1 MQGGKFMATMKQ
13 LWWVDKDQIEL
24 KDVEIPEVKPNEVK
38 VKIAYAALCATDVH
52 QVTMGVMN
60 SKPPAPLGH
69 EASGVI
75 AELGEEAAKKGY
87 KVGDKVTLFPGSH
100 CGGCE
105 WCKRGME
112 QYCINF
118 KPTGAFAEYV
128 VTDINTIYKLPDD
141 ADLKEY
147 SIVEPTNCCLRAMD
161 LAPIRHGATVC
172 VAGVGGI
179 GSIML
184 NQILLSGAARITVIE
199 PVEQKL
205 QMSLEMGAE
214 YVIDPF
220 NEDAVARAME
230 ITDGL
235 GFDYVFEMSGSPKA
249 AETPLKILA
258 RCGTAV
264 YFAVFPPT
272 YEMPLNLHELYMKEG
287 RIQTVF
293 TSTSIMPRSIKM
305 IKRMQTDKIIQKV
318 MPLSQAVESFEVFKT
333 SKYPKILL
341 DCSDVE

>member
-1 MQGGKFMATMKQ
+1 MATMKQ
-13 LWWVDKDQIEL
+13 LWWVDWDQIEL
-24 KDVEIPEVKPNEVK
+24 REVEIPQVKPNEVK
-38 VKIAYAALCATDVH
+38 VKVAYAALCATDVH

-69 EASGVI
+69 EASGTIV
-75 AELGEEAAKKGY
+75 ELGEQAAAAGY
-87 KVGDKVTLFPGSH
+87 KVGDKVTMFPVSH
-100 CGGCE
+100 CGECE
-105 WCKRGME
+105 WCKKGMT
-112 QYCINF
+112 QYCINS

-128 VTDINTIYKLPDD
+128 VTDVKTIYKLPDNVELRD
-141 ADLKEY
+141 YA
-147 SIVEPTNCCLRAMD
+147 IVEPTNCCLRAMD

-184 NQILLSGAARITVIE
+184 NQILLSGAARITVID
-199 PVEQKL
+199 PVPEKREL
-205 QMSLEMGAE
+205 ALSMGAQ
-214 YVIDPF
+214 YAIDPF

-249 AETPLKILA
+249 SETPLKILA

-264 YFAVFPPT
+264 YFAVFPPKF
-272 YEMPLNLHELYMKEG
+272 EMPLNLHDLYMKEG
-287 RIQTVF
+287 RIQTVV
-293 TSTSIMPRSIKM
+293 TTTTIMNRSINM
-305 IKRMQTDKIIQKV
+305 IERMQTDKIIGKI
-318 MPLSQAVESFEVFKT
+318 MPLSEAVESFEVFKT

-341 DCSDVE
+341 DCSKP

>member
-1 MQGGKFMATMKQ
+1 MATMKQ
-13 LWWVDKDQIEL
+13 LWWVDWDQIEL
-24 KDVEIPEVKPNEVK
+24 REVEIPQVKPNEVK
-38 VKIAYAALCATDVH
+38 VKVAYAALCATDVH

-69 EASGVI
+69 EASGTIV
-75 AELGEEAAKKGY
+75 ELGEQAAAAGY
-87 KVGDKVTLFPGSH
+87 KVGDKVTMFPVSH
-100 CGGCE
+100 CGECE
-105 WCKRGME
+105 WCKKGMT
-112 QYCINF
+112 QYCINS

-128 VTDINTIYKLPDD
+128 VTDVKTIYKL
-141 ADLKEY
+141 
-147 SIVEPTNCCLRAMD
+147 EPTNCCLRAMD

-184 NQILLSGAARITVIE
+184 NQILLSGAARITVID
-199 PVEQKL
+199 PVPEKREL
-205 QMSLEMGAE
+205 ALSMGAQ
-214 YVIDPF
+214 YAIDPF

-249 AETPLKILA
+249 SETPLKILA

-264 YFAVFPPT
+264 YFAVFPPKF
-272 YEMPLNLHELYMKEG
+272 EMPLNLHDLYMKEG

-293 TSTSIMPRSIKM
+293 TTTTIMNRSINM
-305 IKRMQTDKIIQKV
+305 IERMQTDKIIGKI
-318 MPLSQAVESFEVFKT
+318 MPLSEAVESFEVFKT

-341 DCSDVE
+341 DCSKP

>member
-1 MQGGKFMATMKQ
+1 MATMKQ
-13 LWWVDKDQIEL
+13 LWWVDWDQIEL
-24 KDVEIPEVKPNEVK
+24 REVEIPQVKPNEVK
-38 VKIAYAALCATDVH
+38 VKVAYAALCATDVH

-69 EASGVI
+69 EASGTIV
-75 AELGEEAAKKGY
+75 ELGEQAAAAGY
-87 KVGDKVTLFPGSH
+87 KVGDKVTMFPVSH
-100 CGGCE
+100 CGECE
-105 WCKRGME
+105 WCKKGMT
-112 QYCINF
+112 QYCINS

-128 VTDINTIYKLPDD
+128 VTDVKTIYKLPDNVELRD
-141 ADLKEY
+141 YA
-147 SIVEPTNCCLRAMD
+147 IVEPTNCCLRAMD

-184 NQILLSGAARITVIE
+184 NQVLLSGAARITVID
-199 PVEQKL
+199 PVPEKREL
-205 QMSLEMGAE
+205 ALSMGAQ
-214 YVIDPF
+214 YAIDPF

-249 AETPLKILA
+249 SETPLKILA

-264 YFAVFPPT
+264 YFAVFPPKF
-272 YEMPLNLHELYMKEG
+272 EMPLNLHELYMKEG
-287 RIQTVF
+287 RIQTVV
-293 TSTSIMPRSIKM
+293 TTTTIMNRSINM
-305 IKRMQTDKIIQKV
+305 IERMQTDKIIGKI
-318 MPLSQAVESFEVFKT
+318 MPLSEAVESFEVFKT

-341 DCSDVE
+341 DCSKP

>member
-1 MQGGKFMATMKQ
+1 MAKMKQ
-13 LWWVDKDQIEL
+13 LWWLDQDKIDLIDVD
-24 KDVEIPEVKPNEVK
+24 IPAVGPGEVK

-52 QVTMGVMN
+52 MVTMGVMG

-69 EASGVI
+69 EAAGTIV
-75 AELGEEAAKKGY
+75 ELSPEAEAAGY
-87 KVGDKVTLFPGSH
+87 KVGDKVTMFPVSH
-100 CGGCE
+100 CGECE
-105 WCKRGME
+105 WCKRGMT
-112 QYCINF
+112 QYCINS

-128 VTDINTIYKLPDD
+128 VTDVKTIYKLPDNVELRD
-141 ADLKEY
+141 YA
-147 SIVEPTNCCLRAMD
+147 IVEPTNCCLRAMD

-184 NQILLSGAARITVIE
+184 NQVLLSGAARITVID
-199 PVEQKL
+199 PVPEKREL
-205 QMSLEMGAE
+205 ALSMGAQ
-214 YVIDPF
+214 YAIDPF
-220 NEDAVARAME
+220 AEDAVARAME

-264 YFAVFPPT
+264 YFAVFPPKF
-272 YEMPLNLHELYMKEG
+272 EMPLNLHELYMKEG

-293 TSTSIMPRSIKM
+293 TTTTIMNRSINM
-305 IKRMQTDKIIQKV
+305 IERMQTDKIIGKI
-318 MPLSQAVESFEVFKT
+318 MPLSEAVESFEVFKT
-333 SKYPKILL
+333 AKYPKILL
-341 DCSDVE
+341 DCSKP

>member
-1 MQGGKFMATMKQ
+1 MATMKQ

-60 SKPPAPLGH
+60 SKPPEPLGH
-69 EASGVI
+69 DASGVI

-199 PVEQKL
+199 PVEQKR
-205 QMSLEMGAE
+205 QMALEMGAE

>member
-1 MQGGKFMATMKQ
+1 
-13 LWWVDKDQIEL
+13 V
-24 KDVEIPEVKPNEVK
+24 
-38 VKIAYAALCATDVH
+38 AYAALCATDVH
-52 QVTMGVMN
+52 QVTMGVMGA
-60 SKPPAPLGH
+60 KPPAPLGH
-69 EASGVI
+69 EASGTIV
-75 AELGEEAAKKGY
+75 EMGEEAVKAGY
-87 KVGDKVTLFPGSH
+87 KIGDKVTMFPVSH
-100 CGGCE
+100 CGQCE
-105 WCKRGME
+105 WCKKGMT
-112 QYCINF
+112 QYCINS

-128 VTDINTIYKLPDD
+128 VTDVKTIYKLPDD
-141 ADLKEY
+141 ADLKSY
-147 SIVEPTNCCLRAMD
+147 AIVEPTNCCLRAMD

-184 NQILLSGAARITVIE
+184 NQVLLSGAARITVIE
-199 PVEQKL
+199 PVAEKR
-205 QMSLEMGAE
+205 QMALDMGAE

-220 NEDAVARAME
+220 NEDTVARAME
-230 ITDGL
+230 ITEGV

-258 RCGTAV
+258 RCGTAI

-293 TSTSIMPRSIKM
+293 TTTTIMPRSIKM
-305 IKRMQTDKIIQKV
+305 IKRMQTDKIIQKI
-318 MPLSQAVESFEVFKT
+318 MPLSEAVESFDVFKT

-341 DCSDVE
+341 DCSKP

>member
-1 MQGGKFMATMKQ
+1 MATMKQ
-13 LWWVDKDQIEL
+13 LWWVDWDQIEL
-24 KDVEIPEVKPNEVK
+24 REVEIPQVKPNEVK
-38 VKIAYAALCATDVH
+38 VKVAYAALCATDVH

-69 EASGVI
+69 EASGTIV
-75 AELGEEAAKKGY
+75 ELGEQAAAAGY
-87 KVGDKVTLFPGSH
+87 KVGDKVTMFPVSH
-100 CGGCE
+100 CGECE
-105 WCKRGME
+105 WCKKGMT
-112 QYCINF
+112 QYCINS

-128 VTDINTIYKLPDD
+128 VTDVKTIYKLPDNVELRD
-141 ADLKEY
+141 YA
-147 SIVEPTNCCLRAMD
+147 IVEPTNCCLRAMD

-184 NQILLSGAARITVIE
+184 NQILLSGAARITVID
-199 PVEQKL
+199 PVPEKREL
-205 QMSLEMGAE
+205 ALSMGAQ
-214 YVIDPF
+214 YAIDPF

-235 GFDYVFEMSGSPKA
+235 GFDSVFEMSGSPKA
-249 AETPLKILA
+249 SETPLKILA

-264 YFAVFPPT
+264 YFAVFPPKF
-272 YEMPLNLHELYMKEG
+272 EMPLNLHDLYMKEG

-293 TSTSIMPRSIKM
+293 TTTTIMNRSINM
-305 IKRMQTDKIIQKV
+305 IERMQTDKIIGKI
-318 MPLSQAVESFEVFKT
+318 MPLSEAVESFEVFKT

-341 DCSDVE
+341 DCSKP

>member
-1 MQGGKFMATMKQ
+1 MATMKQ
-13 LWWVDKDQIEL
+13 LWWTDKDKIEL
-24 KDVEIPEVKPNEVK
+24 RDVEIPAVQSNEVK
-38 VKIAYAALCATDVH
+38 VKVAYAALCATDVH
-52 QVTMGVMN
+52 MVTMGVMG

-69 EASGVI
+69 EASGTIV
-75 AELGEEAAKKGY
+75 EMGEEAEKAGY
-87 KVGDKVTLFPGSH
+87 KLGDKVTMFPVSH
-100 CGGCE
+100 CGQCE
-105 WCKRGME
+105 WCKKGMA
-112 QYCINF
+112 QYCINS

-128 VTDINTIYKLPDD
+128 VTDVKTIYKLPDD
-141 ADLKEY
+141 ADLKSY
-147 SIVEPTNCCLRAMD
+147 AIVEPTNCCLRAMD

-184 NQILLSGAARITVIE
+184 NQVLLSGAARITVIE
-199 PVEQKL
+199 PVAEKR
-205 QMSLEMGAE
+205 QMALDMGAE

-220 NEDAVARAME
+220 NEDTVARAME
-230 ITDGL
+230 ITEGV
-235 GFDYVFEMSGSPKA
+235 GFDYIFEMSGSPKA

-258 RCGTAV
+258 RCGTAI

-293 TSTSIMPRSIKM
+293 TSTTIMPRSIKM
-305 IKRMQTDKIIQKV
+305 IKRMQTDKIIQKI
-318 MPLSQAVESFEVFKT
+318 MPLSEAVESFDVFKT

-341 DCSDVE
+341 DCSKP